1 MCLLGYLG
9 RDKTDEI
16 DIGIV
21 GLGAIAKNMHVPVL
35 STFKDVAI
43 KSAAEASVKRGEKFA
58 KKWSIPEVYEDYNTM
73 YDDTDLDAVFI
84 CLPNFLH
91 YNATR
96 SALEHDIH
104 VFCEKPMGL
113 SADEAYEL
121 VKIAKKRN
129 LVLAVGYNRRLEKN
143 YEKAAEIV
151 KSLRLGNILQANGI
165 LVNAGPYGSWIPSS
179 DWFFS
184 DKYGV
189 LYDSAP
195 HLMSIIMHI
204 LSDRITEVSAR
215 GVSTMHGLDVFDN
228 IAGVFKTEKGIV
240 GTFNVGWKSA
250 AGYDSIQVHGTG
262 GSVFA
267 NPLEVEVRHGSYGTL
282 DKVADNIKSAKKIIG
297 DQVGRMSED
306 RRPSETYFKE
316 DKGFIDAVLNGHKPL
331 VSGEDGLRVLEVL
344 EAIRESLNDAKVVIV
359 KYRRMGED

>member
-1 MCLLGYLG
+1 M
-9 RDKTDEI
+9 DKI
-16 DIGIV
+16 SIGIV

-35 STFKDVAI
+35 SNFNDVVI
-43 KSAAEASVKRGEKFA
+43 KSAVEVNAKRGEKFA
-58 KKWSIPEVYEDYNTM
+58 KKWNIPEVYKDYNKM
-73 YDDTDLDAVFI
+73 YDNTDLDAVFI

-91 YNATR
+91 YNAVKG
-96 SALEHDIH
+96 ALEHDLN

-143 YEKAAEIV
+143 YEEAAAIV
-151 KSLRLGNILQANGI
+151 KSLRLGTILQGHGI
-165 LVNAGPYGSWIPSS
+165 LVNAGPYAGWIPSS

-195 HLMSIIMHI
+195 HLMNLMMHI
-204 LSDRITEVSAR
+204 LSDSITEVAAR
-215 GVSTMHGLDVFDN
+215 GISTMHGLDVFDN

-240 GTFNVGWKSA
+240 GTFNVGWKIA
-250 AGYDSIQVHGTG
+250 VGYDSIQVHGTG

-267 NPLEVEVRHGSYGTL
+267 NPLDVEVLHGSDGPL
-282 DKVADNIKSAKKIIG
+282 EKVADYIKFKSAKKIIG
-297 DQVGRMSED
+297 AQLGGMSGD
-306 RRPSETYFKE
+306 KRPSETYFKE
-316 DKGFIDAVLNGHKPL
+316 DRAFIDAVHNGDKPL

-344 EAIRESLNDAKVVIV
+344 EAIKESLKSEKLIGVI
-359 KYRRMGED
+359 KREGR